1 MAGDLALASYHDL
14 KGKMIMQVNMKK
26 GNGKNS
32 ITSKQ
37 FNRGLIFQLIAT
49 GTCNTRIELSRRT
62 GLAKTT
68 VTNIVAEFMEKGIV
82 KECEEELTEV
92 CGRNPIILK
101 VADQAPKIIGILVF
115 RTNIQ
120 AVLCSLD
127 MQIFRT
133 ETIEF
138 GELTGDILI
147 QNAFELIDRMMEEE
161 KNILG
166 IGIAS
171 IGPVDIRNGII
182 LNPPRFYGVKHVPI
196 KEAIQKKYNLPVY
209 FDHDNNCAALA
220 EKLFGIGKA
229 EQDFLLLAVSNGI
242 GSGFVCGGEVF
253 HSHRGFETE
262 LGHVSINCKGLQCSC
277 GNRGCLEMYASS
289 YVVREKLKKIT
300 GLNLSYA
307 DYFKI
312 HDRPEVEDILEE
324 MIQDISAEMKRT
336 GLPLEAVIVELTE
349 SDLLEQN
356 INEKHFLTELKRMGI
371 SLALDDFGTG
381 YSNFHYLSE
390 LKPEI
395 IKIDRSF
402 TAKAVADEQE
412 YYLLNQF
419 CTMIHNL
426 DMKICIE
433 GIESAQEWLK
443 IRKLCPEFT
452 QGYFWGKPCGY
463 EEFVRKFVQE
473 K

>member
-1 MAGDLALASYHDL
+1 
-14 KGKMIMQVNMKK
+14 MQANMKK
-26 GNGKNS
+26 ENGKNS

-68 VTNIVAEFMEKGIV
+68 ITNIVAEFIEKGIV
-82 KECEEELTEV
+82 KESEEELTEV
-92 CGRNPIILK
+92 CGRNPITLK
-101 VADQAPKIIGILVF
+101 IADQAPKIIGILVF

-127 MQIFRT
+127 MQILRT
-133 ETIEF
+133 DKIEF
-138 GELTGDILI
+138 GEKLSGEKLI
-147 QNAFELIDRMMEEE
+147 QDAFELIDRMMRVE

-182 LNPPRFYGVKHVPI
+182 LNPPRFYGVKNVPI
-196 KEAIQKKYNLPVY
+196 KDAVQKKYELPVY

-220 EKLFGIGKA
+220 EKLFGIGKT

-289 YVVREKLKKIT
+289 YVIKEKLKKMT
-300 GLNLSYA
+300 GIDLPYA
-307 DYFKI
+307 DFFRM
-312 HDRPEVEDILEE
+312 HDRPDVEAVLEE
-324 MIQDISAEMKRT
+324 MIQDISTALVSIINMLQPE
-336 GLPLEAVIVELTE
+336 LIVLGYEGIDWPDE
-349 SDLLEQN
+349 YVQKLEQLVNTRKIAQDGWN
-356 INEKHFLTELKRMGI
+356 IPVKKAYFGKQAQLVGAASLVVNGI
-371 SLALDDFGTG
+371 FKG
-381 YSNFHYLSE
+381 
-390 LKPEI
+390 EI
-395 IKIDRSF
+395 
-402 TAKAVADEQE
+402 
-412 YYLLNQF
+412 QF
-419 CTMIHNL
+419 
-426 DMKICIE
+426 
-433 GIESAQEWLK
+433 
-443 IRKLCPEFT
+443 
-452 QGYFWGKPCGY
+452 
-463 EEFVRKFVQE
+463 
-473 K
+473 

>member
-289 YVVREKLKKIT
+289 Y
-300 GLNLSYA
+300 
-307 DYFKI
+307 
-312 HDRPEVEDILEE
+312 
-324 MIQDISAEMKRT
+324 QDISAGLVSIINMLQPEMIVLGYDGIDWPEDYVKK
-336 GLPLEAVIVELTE
+336 LEVLINDRKITQDGWNIPVKKAYFGKQAQLVGAAALVVNSIFKGEL
-349 SDLLEQN
+349 
-356 INEKHFLTELKRMGI
+356 
-371 SLALDDFGTG
+371 
-381 YSNFHYLSE
+381 
-390 LKPEI
+390 
-395 IKIDRSF
+395 
-402 TAKAVADEQE
+402 
-412 YYLLNQF
+412 QF
-419 CTMIHNL
+419 
-426 DMKICIE
+426 
-433 GIESAQEWLK
+433 
-443 IRKLCPEFT
+443 
-452 QGYFWGKPCGY
+452 
-463 EEFVRKFVQE
+463 FV
-473 K
+473 

>member
-242 GSGFVCGGEVF
+242 GSGF
-253 HSHRGFETE
+253 
-262 LGHVSINCKGLQCSC
+262 
-277 GNRGCLEMYASS
+277 
-289 YVVREKLKKIT
+289 
-300 GLNLSYA
+300 
-307 DYFKI
+307 
-312 HDRPEVEDILEE
+312 ILEE
-324 MIQDISAEMKRT
+324 MIQDISAGLVSIINMLQPEMIVLGYDGIDWPEDYVKK
-336 GLPLEAVIVELTE
+336 LEMLINDRKIAQDGWNIPVKKAYFGKQAQLVGAAALVVNSIFKGEL
-349 SDLLEQN
+349 
-356 INEKHFLTELKRMGI
+356 
-371 SLALDDFGTG
+371 
-381 YSNFHYLSE
+381 
-390 LKPEI
+390 
-395 IKIDRSF
+395 
-402 TAKAVADEQE
+402 
-412 YYLLNQF
+412 QF
-419 CTMIHNL
+419 
-426 DMKICIE
+426 
-433 GIESAQEWLK
+433 
-443 IRKLCPEFT
+443 
-452 QGYFWGKPCGY
+452 
-463 EEFVRKFVQE
+463 FV
-473 K
+473 

>member
-1 MAGDLALASYHDL
+1 MAGDLALALYHDL

-196 KEAIQKKYNLPVY
+196 KETIQKKYNLPVY

-300 GLNLSYA
+300 GLNLPYA

-324 MIQDISAEMKRT
+324 MIQDISAGLVSIINMLQPEMIVLGYDGIDWPEDYVKI
-336 GLPLEAVIVELTE
+336 LEILINDRKIAQDGWNIPVKKAYFGKQAQLVGAAALVVNSIFKGEL
-349 SDLLEQN
+349 
-356 INEKHFLTELKRMGI
+356 
-371 SLALDDFGTG
+371 
-381 YSNFHYLSE
+381 
-390 LKPEI
+390 
-395 IKIDRSF
+395 
-402 TAKAVADEQE
+402 
-412 YYLLNQF
+412 QF
-419 CTMIHNL
+419 
-426 DMKICIE
+426 
-433 GIESAQEWLK
+433 
-443 IRKLCPEFT
+443 
-452 QGYFWGKPCGY
+452 
-463 EEFVRKFVQE
+463 FV
-473 K
+473 